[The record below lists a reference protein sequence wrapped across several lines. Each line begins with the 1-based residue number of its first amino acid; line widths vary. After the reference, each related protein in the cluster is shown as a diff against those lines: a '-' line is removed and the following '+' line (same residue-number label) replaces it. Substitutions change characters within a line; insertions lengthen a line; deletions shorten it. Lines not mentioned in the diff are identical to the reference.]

1 MPTPKFTTRQLS
13 AFMAV
18 ADLGSFAKASQKLN
32 LSSSAISQLVSE
44 LESAIGFRV
53 FDRTTR
59 SVSITSSGSE
69 FYKSAKSVLTHMEL
83 AQAVAD
89 NVRDSTAGIVRVAAP
104 LILAST
110 VLPAVVKAFTSDK
123 PEVLIRIK
131 DAYVE
136 NLVEHVSDGAV
147 ELAIGPDWPVTDD
160 VERHDLFESQWV
172 LWLSP
177 DHLLASSKEI
187 PWSALR
193 NQALIV
199 AGRDYERTISLVYAD
214 SDNNQ
219 NITPVHVVEHITT
232 AFGMAAQ
239 GLGVLI
245 APAYVGLLG
254 SKFGLIMKPI
264 AQPYVVRKVC
274 LYNSRT
280 QTLTTAALDFSKFL
294 TKWLDGKDDLGIS
307 ASA

>member
-1 MPTPKFTTRQLS
+1 MPTPRFTTRQLS
-13 AFMAV
+13 AFIAV
-18 ADLGSFAKASQKLN
+18 ADMRSFAKASQKLN

-44 LESAIGFRV
+44 LESSIGFRL

-59 SVSITSSGSE
+59 SVSMTLSGGE

-110 VLPAVVKAFTSDK
+110 VLPSVVKNFTRDK

-131 DAYVE
+131 DVCVE
-136 NLVEHVSDGAV
+136 NLVENVSNGSV

-172 LWLSP
+172 LWFSP
-177 DHLLASSKEI
+177 DHELASCHEI

-199 AGRDYERTISLVYAD
+199 AGRDYERTISLTYTESND
-214 SDNNQ
+214 NQ

-245 APAYVGLLG
+245 APAYVGLLA
-254 SKFGLIMKPI
+254 SRLNLTMRPI
-264 AQPYVVRKVC
+264 TQPYVVRKVC
-274 LYNSRT
+274 LYHSRT
-280 QTLTTAALDFSKFL
+280 QTLTTAAEEFREFL
-294 TKWLDGKDDLGIS
+294 TQWLQGKHDLGV
-307 ASA
+307 